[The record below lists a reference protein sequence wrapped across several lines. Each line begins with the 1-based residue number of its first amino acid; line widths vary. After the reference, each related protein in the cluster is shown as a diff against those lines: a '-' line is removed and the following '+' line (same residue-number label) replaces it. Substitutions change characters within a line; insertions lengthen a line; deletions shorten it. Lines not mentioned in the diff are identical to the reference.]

1 MELYRKAYDDLL
13 KWKKESRGSS
23 AILVEGARRVGKSYL
38 VKSFGEKE
46 YKSCLIIDF
55 TLFPKEIQDVFEN
68 EIYDFDLFFQ
78 KLSVFYNVPLYK
90 RDSVIIFD
98 EVQVYPKARQ
108 LIKHFVA
115 DGRYDYIE
123 TGSLISL
130 KQNVENIVIPSEE
143 EYLPMVPLDFE
154 EFLVALGEKELYT
167 YMKDCFAH
175 MKPVG
180 DGIHRRIMN
189 LFRQYMIVGG
199 MPQAVVE
206 YINTKDFGSTDRVK
220 RRILKIY
227 RDDVSKFAKGY
238 ESKVLSIF
246 DEIPAQLSKHEKK
259 FKMSALSKSARFR
272 DYEDSFMWLSEAK
285 IVNVAFNST
294 DPNIGLNL
302 YADRLTLKCY
312 LADTGLLFS
321 HVFYDNEGIDNDIY
335 KSILFDKLGI
345 NEGMFMENVVSQ
357 MLVSE
362 GHKLYFYSRIDREN
376 RENTMEIDF
385 LIKKNKKICP
395 IEVKSSNYKSH
406 ASLDRFKKK
415 FTKRIGDSYIIY
427 AKDLKIE
434 DNIIYIP
441 VYMTCLL

>member
-1 MELYRKAYDDLL
+1 MELYRKAYNDLL
-13 KWKKESRGSS
+13 KWKKESNGSS

-38 VKSFGEKE
+38 VKFFGEKE

-143 EYLPMVPLDFE
+143 EYLQMVPLDFE
-154 EFLVALGEKELYT
+154 EFLLALGERELYA
-167 YMKDCFAH
+167 YMKECFVN

-294 DPNIGLNL
+294 DPHLGLNL

-362 GHKLYFYSRIDREN
+362 GHKLYFYSRVDREN

-415 FTKRIGDSYIIY
+415 FTKRIGDSYILY
-427 AKDLKIE
+427 TKDLKIE